1 MGKAMGGTELTKK
14 WLFEN
19 VNAELLS
26 KVNIVSRPDDM
37 KQGALNVLWVH
48 DLPADMPFLAS
59 QAAKNQFAGIVFVSS
74 WQQTVFFVNMGVKYS
89 ESTVIRNAI
98 RPIPKQEKQD
108 DGEIRLIY
116 HPTPHRGLE
125 ILVPVFTELCKK
137 YDNLHL
143 DVFSNFDIYNRS
155 ESNAP
160 FEPLY
165 DICRKHPNIS
175 YHGSQPNDVVRDAL
189 AQSHIF
195 AYPCIWRETSCISA
209 MEAMSARCLVVAP
222 EYSALPETLANF
234 NVSYG
239 WTENMND
246 HAKRFSIALEKAIL
260 SINAKETEILLDEQK
275 HYADKFYNWETRK
288 VQWEQYLLDLTSNIG
303 SFTMSGKRG
312 LQWN

>member
-1 MGKAMGGTELTKK
+1 
-14 WLFEN
+14 
-19 VNAELLS
+19 
-26 KVNIVSRPDDM
+26 
-37 KQGALNVLWVH
+37 
-48 DLPADMPFLAS
+48 
-59 QAAKNQFAGIVFVSS
+59 
-74 WQQTVFFVNMGVKYS
+74 
-89 ESTVIRNAI
+89 
-98 RPIPKQEKQD
+98 
-108 DGEIRLIY
+108 
-116 HPTPHRGLE
+116 
-125 ILVPVFTELCKK
+125 
-137 YDNLHL
+137 
-143 DVFSNFDIYNRS
+143 
-155 ESNAP
+155 
-160 FEPLY
+160 
-165 DICRKHPNIS
+165 
-175 YHGSQPNDVVRDAL
+175 
-189 AQSHIF
+189 
-195 AYPCIWRETSCISA
+195 